1 MCVYPC
7 LQSLRACVHVCAISR
22 LCFGVE
28 FIAFAC
34 VYLCVC
40 VPVLVD
46 LRFAFFKYNLEVDGV
61 ARMPAAVR
69 SRHGL
74 ILSFCV
80 MITCYYC
87 TIKPTFCNRAYICT
101 DVLSSAR
108 VCVYIFTGAFL

>member
-1 MCVYPC
+1 MYPC
-7 LQSLRACVHVCAISR
+7 LQSQRACVHVCAISR

-28 FIAFAC
+28 FIACAC

-46 LRFAFFKYNLEVDGV
+46 LRFAFFFLNLEVDGV
-61 ARMPAAVR
+61 VRMPAAVR

-87 TIKPTFCNRAYICT
+87 TIKPTFCNRAYVRTCSQAHEYVFIY
-101 DVLSSAR
+101 S
-108 VCVYIFTGAFL
+108 FL